1 MNTTTSTATT
11 EQVWAERLDAEQLA
25 ARLIAY
31 SKASRWGP
39 EPQRTALL
47 NEAARRL
54 FDGEPV
60 LGKAPLPTKAE
71 MRAINGEP
79 EPAVPA
85 TGTADIKVTDV
96 TGQPADEV
104 TARRNAKSGN
114 PRADRAV
121 RTAHDETDALVLAH
135 LRSFPPGE
143 DIPLERITS
152 GIKELLPLVKLRP
165 SLKRLVGSLQ
175 VLDHGGKYQASIPA
189 AREDADDDTSGDAE

>member
-1 MNTTTSTATT
+1 MNTTTTT
-11 EQVWAERLDAEQLA
+11 PTKEQVWAERLDAEQLA

-31 SKASRWGP
+31 STVSRWGP
-39 EPQRTALL
+39 EPQRRALL
-47 NEAARRL
+47 QEAARRL
-54 FDGEPV
+54 FAGEPV

-71 MRAINGEP
+71 MRQINGEP
-79 EPAVPA
+79 EPAA
-85 TGTADIKVTDV
+85 TAADIKVTDV

-114 PRADRAV
+114 PRTDRAA

-165 SLKRLVGSLQ
+165 SLKRLVSSLQ
-175 VLDHGGKYQASIPA
+175 VLDHGGKYQAAIPA
-189 AREDADDDTSGDAE
+189 APGDAE